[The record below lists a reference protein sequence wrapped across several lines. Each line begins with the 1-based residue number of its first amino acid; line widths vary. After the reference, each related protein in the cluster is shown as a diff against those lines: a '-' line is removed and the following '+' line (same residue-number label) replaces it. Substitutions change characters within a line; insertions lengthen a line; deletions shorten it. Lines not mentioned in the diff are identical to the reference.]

1 MDINPEQIAAAR
13 ASKRNDLH
21 MEMRKVVALEL
32 IADTLEAIRQDIAGV
47 INSKTAD
54 AKLFRRSGT

>member
-1 MDINPEQIAAAR
+1 
-13 ASKRNDLH
+13 